1 MLQTCIR
8 EYSNKV
14 VKYLCAEV
22 RADVL
27 GDGQGGHDYRFTN
40 MADIEKLVEISGINM
55 NIILDYYSGY
65 VSIYLVRPDA
75 PRSVATA
82 KSGEVFLVNV
92 AAQELRAVSRSFF
105 EQHYKVI
112 GQI

>member
-1 MLQTCIR
+1 MILTCIV
-8 EYSNKV
+8 EYRNRV
-14 VKYLCAEV
+14 DKYLCLEV
-22 RADVL
+22 CADRPE
-27 GDGQGGHDYRFTN
+27 GSREYRFTN
-40 MADIEKLVEISGINM
+40 MADIEKLVEISGLDMHIGP
-55 NIILDYYSGY
+55 DYYSGY

-82 KSGEVFLVNV
+82 TDGEVFLVNV